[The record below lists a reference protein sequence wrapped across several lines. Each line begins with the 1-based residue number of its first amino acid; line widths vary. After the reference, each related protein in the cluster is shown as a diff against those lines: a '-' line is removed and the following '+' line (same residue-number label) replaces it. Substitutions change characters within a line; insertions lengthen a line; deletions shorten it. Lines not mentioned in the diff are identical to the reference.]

1 MDKIEQKIN
10 TMIENDDVVL
20 FMKGTPNFPQCG
32 FSANVVGI
40 LDYFGIEYK
49 SYNVLED
56 NELREGIKSFSDW
69 PTIPQIYIKKEF
81 IGGVDILKDM
91 LENEEIETL
100 LNEKSIKFKIKEDIE
115 RRK

>member
-1 MDKIEQKIN
+1 MNKIDQKIN

-40 LDYFGIEYK
+40 LDYFEIEYK

-91 LENEEIETL
+91 LENGEIETL
-100 LNEKSIKFKIKEDIE
+100 LNEKSIKFKIKEE
-115 RRK
+115 R

>member
-1 MDKIEQKIN
+1 MNKIDQKIN

-40 LDYFGIEYK
+40 LNYFEIEYK

-91 LENEEIETL
+91 LENGEIETL
-100 LNEKSIKFKIKEDIE
+100 LNEKSIKFKIKEE
-115 RRK
+115 R

>member
-91 LENEEIETL
+91 LENGEIETL
-100 LNEKSIKFKIKEDIE
+100 LNEKSIKFKIKEE
-115 RRK
+115 R

>member
-40 LDYFGIEYK
+40 LDYFEIEYK

-91 LENEEIETL
+91 LENGEIETL
-100 LNEKSIKFKIKEDIE
+100 LNEKSIKFKIKEE
-115 RRK
+115 R

>member
-1 MDKIEQKIN
+1 MDNIDQKIN

-91 LENEEIETL
+91 LENGEIETL

>member
-1 MDKIEQKIN
+1 MTEIKDKIDK
-10 TMIENDDVVL
+10 MIGKDDVVL

-40 LDYFGIEYK
+40 LNHFGLTYQ

-56 NELREGIKSFSDW
+56 LELREGIKSYSDW

-81 IGGVDILKDM
+81 IGGFDILKDM
-91 LENEEIETL
+91 LENGEIEDL
-100 LNEKSIKFKIKEDIE
+100 LNRKEIKFNIE
-115 RRK
+115 N

>member
-1 MDKIEQKIN
+1 MTEIKDKIDK
-10 TMIENDDVVL
+10 MIGKDDVVL

-40 LDYFGIEYK
+40 LNHFGLTYQ

-56 NELREGIKSFSDW
+56 LELREGIKSYSDW

-81 IGGVDILKDM
+81 IGGFDILKDM
-91 LENEEIETL
+91 LENGEIEGL
-100 LNEKSIKFKIKEDIE
+100 LNRKEIKFNIE
-115 RRK
+115 N

>member
-1 MDKIEQKIN
+1 MNKIDQKIN
-10 TMIENDDVVL
+10 TIIENDDVVL

-91 LENEEIETL
+91 LENGEIETL
-100 LNEKSIKFKIKEDIE
+100 LNEKSVKYKIKEDS
-115 RRK
+115 

>member
-1 MDKIEQKIN
+1 MNKIDQKIN

-91 LENEEIETL
+91 LENGEIETL